1 VDLAALRRGAQDL
14 LSLQRGSEANAS
26 GEQDTHERS
35 DRATDLSDG
44 ASRVADSLS
53 ALSRRTPFIT
63 PQLQE
68 ELGQAIDRLAR
79 SGRELANGDRQQ
91 GEAHGREGSR
101 ALSGAVLELR
111 KTESQMCKGGARP
124 GGQSA
129 SQQMGELGDRQSE
142 VNHET
147 RDISRRLT
155 EQLRLSTSDQEEL
168 RRLAEE
174 QERIR
179 RDLESL
185 QNDEQ
190 RSAKLLGHLDA
201 AQDEMKEVEET
212 LRQGALDPSLEQKQ
226 QHILSRLLDAA
237 RSVNRRYF
245 DPERESRPGEDL
257 ARSSPGDIP
266 PDLLRQSDRL
276 RMDLLKAEAD
286 RYPVQY
292 RAFVEAY
299 LRALNGSAQ

>member
-1 VDLAALRRGAQDL
+1 L
-14 LSLQRGSEANAS
+14 E
-26 GEQDTHERS
+26 
-35 DRATDLSDG
+35 
-44 ASRVADSLS
+44 
-53 ALSRRTPFIT
+53 
-63 PQLQE
+63 
-68 ELGQAIDRLAR
+68 
-79 SGRELANGDRQQ
+79 NGDRQQ
-91 GEAHGREGSR
+91 GEAHGRDGSR
-101 ALSGAVLELR
+101 ALSTAVLELR
-111 KTESQMCKGGARP
+111 KSEAQMCKSGAQP

-129 SQQMGELGDRQSE
+129 SQQMGEIGDRQSE
-142 VNHET
+142 VNHRT

-155 EQLRLSTSDQEEL
+155 EQLRLTTSDQEEL
-168 RRLAEE
+168 HRLADE

-201 AQDEMKEVEET
+201 AQSEMKEVEET
-212 LRQGALDPSLEQKQ
+212 LRQGDLDPSLEQKQ

-237 RSVNRRYF
+237 RSVNRRDF

-257 ARSSPGDIP
+257 ARSSPADIP

-299 LRALNGSAQ
+299 LRALNGSVR